1 MNLDSDNSIFDL
13 DDRTALVCVTSSP
26 IQKMISAQLL
36 ELNYKVHLGLFA
48 EDVHLKLATYSY
60 NVVVIDENFKGAIPG
75 ENPILIEMVKRSGSL
90 RREHFV
96 VLLSQR
102 FPTND
107 AMSAFVQSVDL
118 IVNFADIANFKPVV
132 RRGVAQYDA
141 LYKPF
146 LETLTAV
153 QAL

>member
-1 MNLDSDNSIFDL
+1 MNLDSDNTIFDL
-13 DDRTALVCVTSSP
+13 DDQTALVCVTTSP

-48 EDVHLKLATYSY
+48 EDVLLKLATYSY
-60 NVVVIDENFKGAIPG
+60 DVVVIDENFKGAVPG
-75 ENPILIEMVKRSGSL
+75 ENPILLEMVKRNGAL

-96 VLLSQR
+96 ALLSQR

-107 AMSAFVQSVDL
+107 AMSAFVHSVDL
-118 IVNFADIANFKPVV
+118 IVNFADLTNFKPVI
-132 RRGVAQYDA
+132 RRGVAQYEA

-146 LETLTAV
+146 QDALKLV
-153 QAL
+153 QAI